1 MESFRQ
7 LAEAL
12 HGGAAVLATVIEV
25 KGSVPREVGAK
36 LILCADGRV
45 CNTIGGG
52 AGEAKVIRQAREV
65 LPAGS
70 KHSEHSKQLIE
81 IDLSGAPHRETE
93 GICGGTMQVW
103 VECWEGNRAIA
114 LVQEILNRLDSGKTV
129 RLATP
134 LTTHKSPYLLPDNA
148 PTPTLAFVECLQ
160 PPPTLLIVGAGH
172 VGIELAKVAALIG
185 FKVTVQD
192 DRSEWA
198 NVQHYSDATQLLTE
212 PIAAAVDHFAT
223 NDQLYV
229 ALVTRAYQYD
239 LDALK
244 VLLNR
249 EHPCRYIGMIGSER
263 RVRQVYRAIKRSG
276 ISEAKLASI
285 YAPIG
290 LDVGA
295 LSPAEIAVSIGAELI
310 LVRRG
315 GTGQSLSVT
324 LRQGLAKSLSNA

>member
-12 HGGAAVLATVIEV
+12 HDGAAVLATVIEV
-25 KGSVPREVGAK
+25 QGSVPREVGAK
-36 LILCADGRV
+36 LIVCAGGRV
-45 CNTIGGG
+45 RNTIGGG
-52 AGEAKVIRQAREV
+52 AGEAKVIRQAKEILR
-65 LPAGS
+65 AGS
-70 KHSEHSKQLIE
+70 KHSDHSKQLIE

-93 GICGGTMQVW
+93 GICGGTMQIW
-103 VECWEGNRAIA
+103 LERWEGDRAIA

-134 LTTHKSPYLLPDNA
+134 LTPRESPYLLPDDA
-148 PTPTLAFVECLQ
+148 PAPTLAFVECLQ

-172 VGIELAKVAALIG
+172 VGIELAKVAELIG

-198 NVQHYSDATQLLTE
+198 NVQHYSDATQILTE
-212 PIAAAVDHFAT
+212 PVAVAARRFAT
-223 NDQLYV
+223 DDGLYV

-244 VLLNR
+244 VILKR

-263 RVRQVYRAIKRSG
+263 RVRRVYRAIKRSG
-276 ISEAKLASI
+276 ISEAELASI

-295 LSPAEIAVSIGAELI
+295 RSPAEIAVSIGAELI

-315 GTGQSLSVT
+315 GSGQSLSAA
-324 LRQGLAKSLSNA
+324 LRHRLTKSLGSA

>member
-12 HGGAAVLATVIEV
+12 HGGAAVLATVIKI

-52 AGEAKVIRQAREV
+52 AGEAKVIRHARE
-65 LPAGS
+65 LLQAGS
-70 KHSEHSKQLIE
+70 KHSQHSKQLIE

-103 VECWEGNRAIA
+103 LERWEGDRAIA
-114 LVQEILNRLDSGKTV
+114 LVQEILSRLDAGKTL

-134 LTTHKSPYLLPDNA
+134 LTPHESPYLLPDDA
-148 PTPTLAFVECLQ
+148 PAPTLAFVECLQ
-160 PPPTLLIVGAGH
+160 PSPTLLIIGAGH
-172 VGIELAKVAALIG
+172 VGIELAKLAELIG

-192 DRSEWA
+192 DRAEWA
-198 NVQHYSDATQLLTE
+198 NVQHYSAATQILTE
-212 PIAAAVDHFAT
+212 PIAAAARRFAT
-223 NDQLYV
+223 EEGLFV

-239 LDALK
+239 LDALQ
-244 VLLNR
+244 VLFNR
-249 EHPCRYIGMIGSER
+249 EHPCRYIGMIGSQR
-263 RVRQVYRAIKRSG
+263 RVRQVYRAIKSSG
-276 ISEAKLASI
+276 ISEAKLVSV

-290 LDVGA
+290 LDIGA

-315 GTGQSLSVT
+315 GTGQSLSAALQHRLT
-324 LRQGLAKSLSNA
+324 KSSGSA